1 MAAQNIGQLAEH
13 LAHSASITDSREVS
27 FRDKGLKLDN
37 ESDAS
42 KVVQAIA
49 RCPQLETLCLE
60 GNTLGQDAAKAIGK
74 ALEGRPSL
82 KRALWKDMFTG
93 RLKSEIPDAI
103 RYLSGGMMLSNASL
117 TELDLSDNAF
127 GPIGAGALVPLLSSS
142 CCYQL
147 EILRL
152 NNNGLGTGGA
162 ELLAK
167 ALTTCLVESTKAGKP
182 LALRTF
188 ICGRNRLENV
198 GATAMGAV
206 FGKMHSLEEVAM
218 PQNGI
223 YHEGIAAV
231 AKGLMSNKNL
241 RILNLND
248 NTFTLKGATKMAQA
262 LKHLEH
268 LESINFGDCLIKTPG
283 AIAIAQALKEGHNE
297 LKEVNLGYNEL
308 TLEGGCAVVEAVKD
322 KPLLE
327 LLELD
332 GNKFG
337 AEGVEKLESLMD
349 AAGKLDKLCAFSDD
363 EGGDEEEEDDDDEE
377 PKDDDDQEAGDAP
390 TRSPAKA
397 GCTPEEFLSGPTA
410 AKLAQLG
417 SEGPQNLVNLV
428 KASASSG
435 NDLVRAYVSAFMQ
448 VASVLGGSA
457 EEPAEVKQLAVE
469 SGNALLSAAFDLAS
483 KENQITWLTNE
494 LVVHLG
500 LLKGEKDQKVSWPE
514 TTRDGALI
522 LMADLARR
530 EYFSVSAR
538 QTLQCFLAKPLQLH
552 TSSGV
557 GAKARH
563 RLMQVLYQA

>member
-1 MAAQNIGQLAEH
+1 M
-13 LAHSASITDSREVS
+13 
-27 FRDKGLKLDN
+27 
-37 ESDAS
+37 
-42 KVVQAIA
+42 
-49 RCPQLETLCLE
+49 
-60 GNTLGQDAAKAIGK
+60 
-74 ALEGRPSL
+74 
-82 KRALWKDMFTG
+82 
-93 RLKSEIPDAI
+93 RL
-103 RYLSGGMMLSNASL
+103 
-117 TELDLSDNAF
+117 F
-127 GPIGAGALVPLLSSS
+127 LSS
-142 CCYQL
+142 
-147 EILRL
+147 
-152 NNNGLGTGGA
+152 G
-162 ELLAK
+162 
-167 ALTTCLVESTKAGKP
+167 
-182 LALRTF
+182 
-188 ICGRNRLENV
+188 NR
-198 GATAMGAV
+198 
-206 FGKMHSLEEVAM
+206 
-218 PQNGI
+218 
-223 YHEGIAAV
+223 
-231 AKGLMSNKNL
+231 
-241 RILNLND
+241 
-248 NTFTLKGATKMAQA
+248 
-262 LKHLEH
+262 
-268 LESINFGDCLIKTPG
+268 
-283 AIAIAQALKEGHNE
+283 
-297 LKEVNLGYNEL
+297 
-308 TLEGGCAVVEAVKD
+308 
-322 KPLLE
+322 
-327 LLELD
+327 
-332 GNKFG
+332 FG

-428 KASASSG
+428 KASAASG

>member
-1 MAAQNIGQLAEH
+1 MAAQNIGQLAEQ
-13 LAHSASITDSREVS
+13 LAQSASITDSREVS

-49 RCPQLETLCLE
+49 CCPKLETLCLE

-74 ALEGRPSL
+74 ALEGRPTL

-93 RLKSEIPDAI
+93 RLKSEIPDAV
-103 RYLSGGMMLSNASL
+103 RYLSAGMMLSKAAL

-127 GPIGAGALVPLLSSS
+127 GPIGAGALVPLLSSP

-147 EILRL
+147 EVLRL

-167 ALTTCLVESTKAGKP
+167 ALTTCLAESTKAGKP

-248 NTFTLKGATKMAQA
+248 NTFTLKGATQMAQA
-262 LKHLEH
+262 LKHLDH
-268 LESINFGDCLIKTPG
+268 LEVINFGDCLIKTPG
-283 AIAIAQALKEGHNE
+283 AVAIARALREGHNE
-297 LKEVNLGYNEL
+297 LKEVHLGYNEL
-308 TLEGGCAVVEAVKD
+308 TLDGGLAVVEALKD

-332 GNKFG
+332 GNRFG
-337 AEGVEKLESLMD
+337 AEGVDKLEALMD
-349 AAGKLDKLCAFSDD
+349 TAGKLDKLCAFSDD
-363 EGGDEEEEDDDDEE
+363 EGCDEDEEDDEAPE
-377 PKDDDDQEAGDAP
+377 DDDQEAGDVP
-390 TRSPAKA
+390 KKSPAKA
-397 GCTPEEFLSGPTA
+397 SCTPEEFLSGPTA
-410 AKLAQLG
+410 AKLAELG
-417 SEGPQNLVNLV
+417 SHGPLNLV
-428 KASASSG
+428 KQVEASAASG
-435 NDLVRAYVSAFMQ
+435 DELVRAYVSAFMQ
-448 VASVLGGSA
+448 VASVLGSA
-457 EEPAEVKQLAVE
+457 EEPAEVKQLAVD
-469 SGNALLSAAFDLAS
+469 SGSALLSAAFDLAN
-483 KENQITWLTNE
+483 KENKVPWLTNE
-494 LVVHLG
+494 LMVHLG
-500 LLKGEKDQKVSWPE
+500 LLKGEKDQRVSWPD

-522 LMADLARR
+522 LMSDVVRK
-530 EYFSVSAR
+530 EYFSVSTR
-538 QTLQCFLAKPLQLH
+538 QALQCFLAKPLQLN

>member
-103 RYLSGGMMLSNASL
+103 
-117 TELDLSDNAF
+117 
-127 GPIGAGALVPLLSSS
+127 V
-142 CCYQL
+142 Q
-147 EILRL
+147 
-152 NNNGLGTGGA
+152 
-162 ELLAK
+162 LLAK

-297 LKEVNLGYNEL
+297 LKAMNLGYNEL

-337 AEGVEKLESLMD
+337 AEGSGETGVTD
-349 AAGKLDKLCAFSDD
+349 GRR
-363 EGGDEEEEDDDDEE
+363 G
-377 PKDDDDQEAGDAP
+377 
-390 TRSPAKA
+390 KA
-397 GCTPEEFLSGPTA
+397 GQALRFQEFLSGPTA

-428 KASASSG
+428 KASAASG
-435 NDLVRAYVSAFMQ
+435 NDLVRAY

>member
-1 MAAQNIGQLAEH
+1 MAAQNIGQLAEQ
-13 LAHSASITDSREVS
+13 LAHSASITESREVS
-27 FRDKGLKLDN
+27 FRDKGLKLNN

-42 KVVQAIA
+42 VVVQAIA
-49 RCPQLETLCLE
+49 RCPRLETLCLE

-74 ALEGRPSL
+74 ALEGRPTL

-93 RLKSEIPDAI
+93 RLKSEIPDAV
-103 RYLSGGMMLSNASL
+103 RYLSAGMMLSKASL

-127 GPIGAGALVPLLSSS
+127 GPIGAGALVPLLSSP
-142 CCYQL
+142 CCFQL
-147 EILRL
+147 QILRL

-167 ALTTCLVESTKAGKP
+167 ALTTCIAESTQAGRP

-231 AKGLMSNKNL
+231 AKGLMANKNL

-248 NTFTLKGATKMAQA
+248 NTFTLKGATQMAEA

-268 LESINFGDCLIKTPG
+268 LETINFGDCLIKTPG
-283 AIAIAQALKEGHNE
+283 AVAIAQALKEGHNE

-308 TLEGGCAVVEAVKD
+308 TLDGGIAVVEALKD

-337 AEGVEKLESLMD
+337 AEGVDKLEALMD
-349 AAGKLDKLCAFSDD
+349 TAGKLDKLCAFSDD
-363 EGGDEEEEDDDDEE
+363 EGCEEDEEGDEAPEDDDDG
-377 PKDDDDQEAGDAP
+377 DQEAGDVP
-390 TRSPAKA
+390 TKSPAKA
-397 GCTPEEFLSGPTA
+397 SCTPEDFLSSPTA

-417 SEGPQNLVNLV
+417 SDGPRNLV
-428 KASASSG
+428 KHVEASAANG
-435 NDLVRAYVSAFMQ
+435 NDLLRAYVSAFMQ
-448 VASVLGGSA
+448 VASVLGSAA
-457 EEPAEVKQLAVE
+457 EEPAEVQQLAVE
-469 SGNALLSAAFDLAS
+469 SGNALLSAAFDLAH
-483 KENQITWLTNE
+483 KENKVPWLTNE

-500 LLKGEKDQKVSWPE
+500 LLKGEKDQMVSWPE
-514 TTRDGALI
+514 TTRDGALV

-530 EYFSVSAR
+530 EYFSVATR
-538 QTLQCFLAKPLQLH
+538 QTLQCFLSKYVP
-552 TSSGV
+552 TRTGV
-557 GAKARH
+557 GLK
-563 RLMQVLYQA
+563 